1 METTALTPRE
11 TAILDFERM
20 WCLESGSKELAIRAH
35 FGFSPTQY
43 YRILST
49 LLDVDAAVAYDPL
62 TVKRLRRRRDSRRR
76 ARIVGSESHPG
87 FR

>member
-1 METTALTPRE
+1 METIELTQRE
-11 TAILDFERM
+11 CDVLDFERS
-20 WCLESGSKELAIRAH
+20 WCLVTGSKERAIRSH

-76 ARIVGSESHPG
+76 ARIVGRESHPG

>member
-1 METTALTPRE
+1 MDTTELTKRDSG
-11 TAILDFERM
+11 ILDFERT
-20 WCLESGSKELAIRAH
+20 WCHEIGSKEQAIRERL
-35 FGFSPTQY
+35 GFSPTQY

-49 LLDVDAAVAYDPL
+49 LLDVDAALAYDPL

-76 ARIVGSESHPG
+76 ARIVGRESHPG